1 MLSGSLRRSRVIIYF
16 LVPLLGVVL
25 GLLGTFGGLLL
36 LPVPDL
42 FPVVLGAFSKPL
54 DFAIL
59 SKI

>member
-1 MLSGSLRRSRVIIYF
+1 M
-16 LVPLLGVVL
+16 PLLGVVL